1 MTNCRA
7 STPSPRVRGEGGVRG
22 PLRRVRNCGAQNR
35 GEAPSPSFAE
45 PVIGPATSGRTRWL
59 TRPLPACGER
69 WKIVRT
75 LLLIITPTL
84 ALISAARA
92 DEPFYQGKRV
102 TLLVNFAPGGPTD
115 VEGRLLA
122 KHIVKHIDGNPLIIV
137 QNKDGASG
145 MVGSAYLGEVGPK
158 DGTMFGY
165 LTGTAWNSV
174 IDPGAFR
181 VDFRNYEF
189 IGAQPGNA
197 VYYMRSDTPPGMHVP
212 ADLMKAQGLIVGG
225 LGADSSKDLLER
237 LTFDMLGL
245 QYGYVTGYR
254 SSNTARLA
262 LQNGE
267 INVHSESTPGYFSV
281 VEPSLVKTGK
291 VMPIWYDPNYDGKT
305 FTPIKAMEHKDL
317 ATFPEFYKA
326 VKGGEPSGPLWE
338 AYKTNLLVDASMLR
352 LVAMPPDSPP
362 AAVAALR
369 KALLELNDDKDY
381 AADAMT
387 AIQFV
392 PHYEVGADL
401 DRVVRDRLAISP
413 EMRSFITGYMKKVA
427 K

>member
-1 MTNCRA
+1 V
-7 STPSPRVRGEGGVRG
+7 PRLVR
-22 PLRRVRNCGAQNR
+22 
-35 GEAPSPSFAE
+35 F
-45 PVIGPATSGRTRWL
+45 
-59 TRPLPACGER
+59 
-69 WKIVRT
+69 IVAA
-75 LLLIITPTL
+75 LLMLV
-84 ALISAARA
+84 AASAARA
-92 DEPFYQGKRV
+92 DEPFYAGKRL
-102 TLLVNFAPGGPTD
+102 TLLINFAPGGPTD

-122 KHIVKHIDGNPLIIV
+122 KHIVKHIAGNPLLVV

-145 MVGSAYLGEVGPK
+145 MVGAAYLGEVGPK

-174 IDPGAFR
+174 IDPAAFR
-181 VDFRNYEF
+181 VDFRSYAF
-189 IGAQPGNA
+189 IGAQAGNA
-197 VYYMRSDTPPGMHVP
+197 VYYIRTDTPPGMKTP
-212 ADLMKAQGLIVGG
+212 ADLMQAQNLVVGG

-245 QYGYVTGYR
+245 HYRYVTGYR

-267 INVHSESTPGYFSV
+267 INVHSESTPGYFGV

-291 VMPIWYDPNYDGKT
+291 VLTLWYDGTYDGKS
-305 FTPIKAMEHKDL
+305 FAPLKAMAGKGVM
-317 ATFPEFYKA
+317 TFPEFYQS
-326 VKGGEPSGPLWE
+326 VKGGTPSGDLWE
-338 AYKTNLLVDASMLR
+338 AYKTNLAVDAQMLR

-369 KALLELNDDKDY
+369 AALLALNDDPDY

-387 AIQFV
+387 AMQFV
-392 PHYEVGADL
+392 PHYEVSADL
-401 DRVVRDRLAISP
+401 NQIIHDRLTITP
-413 EMRSFITGYMKKVA
+413 QMRSFILDYMKKA

>member
-1 MTNCRA
+1 MQRSLHVIIA
-7 STPSPRVRGEGGVRG
+7 AALV
-22 PLRRVRNCGAQNR
+22 LGA
-35 GEAPSPSFAE
+35 
-45 PVIGPATSGRTRWL
+45 T
-59 TRPLPACGER
+59 
-69 WKIVRT
+69 
-75 LLLIITPTL
+75 
-84 ALISAARA
+84 AARA
-92 DEPFYQGKRV
+92 EEPFYQGKRL
-102 TLLVNFAPGGPTD
+102 TLLINFAPGGPTD

-122 KHIVKHIDGNPLIIV
+122 KHIVKHIAGNPLIIV

-145 MVGSAYLGEVGPK
+145 MVGAAYLGEVGPK

-165 LTGTAWNSV
+165 LTGTSWNAV
-174 IDPGAFR
+174 IDPAAFR
-181 VDFRNYEF
+181 VPFASYAF
-189 IGAQPGNA
+189 IGAQQGNA
-197 VYYMRSDTPPGMHVP
+197 VYYMRADTPPGIKVP
-212 ADLMKAQGLIVGG
+212 ADLMQAEGLVVGG

-245 QYGYVTGYR
+245 HYRYVTGYR

-281 VEPSLVKTGK
+281 VEPSLVKAGT
-291 VMPIWYDPNYDGKT
+291 VIPLWYDATYNGKS
-305 FTPIKAMEHKDL
+305 FAPLPAMAGKGIM
-317 ATFPEFYKA
+317 TFPEFYKA
-326 VKGGEPSGPLWE
+326 VKGGTPSGELWE
-338 AYKTNLLVDASMLR
+338 AYKTNLAVDAQMLR

-369 KALLELNDDKDY
+369 QALIALNDDPDY
-381 AADAMT
+381 SADAMT

-392 PHYEVGADL
+392 PHYEVSANL
-401 DRVVRDRLAISP
+401 DQTVRDRLTISP

>member
-1 MTNCRA
+1 M
-7 STPSPRVRGEGGVRG
+7 P
-22 PLRRVRNCGAQNR
+22 
-35 GEAPSPSFAE
+35 
-45 PVIGPATSGRTRWL
+45 
-59 TRPLPACGER
+59 
-69 WKIVRT
+69 RT
-75 LLLIITPTL
+75 LTSITAAL
-84 ALISAARA
+84 ALVIAVSAHAE
-92 DEPFYQGKRV
+92 EPFYQGKRV
-102 TLLVNFAPGGPTD
+102 TLLINFAPGGPTD

-122 KHIVKHIDGNPLIIV
+122 KHIVKHIDGHPLIVV

-165 LTGTAWNSV
+165 LTGTAWNYA

-181 VDFRNYEF
+181 VDFRSYDF

-197 VYYMRSDTPPGMHVP
+197 VYYIRADTPPGMKAP

-245 QYGYVTGYR
+245 HYRYVTGYR

-267 INVHSESTPGYFSV
+267 INVHSESTPGYFGI

-291 VMPIWYDPNYDGKT
+291 VMPLWYDPNYDGKAFIPAASMAHTHIST
-305 FTPIKAMEHKDL
+305 FAD
-317 ATFPEFYKA
+317 FYKA
-326 VKGGEPSGPLWE
+326 VKGGTPSGPLWD
-338 AYKTNLLVDASMLR
+338 AYRTNLLVDASMLR

-369 KALLELNDDKDY
+369 KALLGLNDDKDY

-392 PHYEVGADL
+392 PHYEVSDNL
-401 DRVVRDRLAISP
+401 NQIVHDRLTIAP
-413 EMRSFITGYMKKVA
+413 DMRAFIEDYMKKVA

>member
-1 MTNCRA
+1 MLRTMLFLAAA
-7 STPSPRVRGEGGVRG
+7 SFGALGAG
-22 PLRRVRNCGAQNR
+22 P
-35 GEAPSPSFAE
+35 
-45 PVIGPATSGRTRWL
+45 
-59 TRPLPACGER
+59 
-69 WKIVRT
+69 
-75 LLLIITPTL
+75 
-84 ALISAARA
+84 ARA
-92 DEPFYQGKRV
+92 DEPFYSGKRL
-102 TLLVNFAPGGPTD
+102 TLLINFAPGGPTD

-122 KHIVKHIDGNPLIIV
+122 KHIAKHIDGNPLIVV

-158 DGTMFGY
+158 DGSIFGY
-165 LTGTAWNSV
+165 LTGTSWNYV

-181 VDFRNYEF
+181 VDFRTYDF

-197 VYYMRSDTPPGMHVP
+197 VYYIRSDTPPGMKAP
-212 ADLMKAQGLIVGG
+212 ADLMKAQGLVVGG

-245 QYGYVTGYR
+245 QYRYVTGYR

-267 INVHSESTPGYFSV
+267 INVHSESTPGYLGV

-291 VMPIWYDPNYDGKT
+291 VLPLWYDPTNDGKT
-305 FTPIKAMEHKDL
+305 LMPIESMAHKDV
-317 ATFPEFYKA
+317 ATFPEFYKS
-326 VKGGEPSGPLWE
+326 VKGVEPSGQLWE

-362 AAVAALR
+362 AAIAALR
-369 KALLELNDDKDY
+369 KALLALNDDKDY
-381 AADAMT
+381 AADAMK
-387 AIQFV
+387 AMQFV
-392 PHYEVGADL
+392 PHYDVAADL
-401 DRVVRDRLAISP
+401 DRVVHDRLTISP
-413 EMRSFITGYMKKVA
+413 EMRDFITGYMKKVA

>member
-1 MTNCRA
+1 M
-7 STPSPRVRGEGGVRG
+7 PSL
-22 PLRRVRNCGAQNR
+22 LRRLL
-35 GEAPSPSFAE
+35 PF
-45 PVIGPATSGRTRWL
+45 VIAAL
-59 TRPLPACGER
+59 
-69 WKIVRT
+69 
-75 LLLIITPTL
+75 L
-84 ALISAARA
+84 ALGLSNAARA
-92 DEPFYQGKRV
+92 DEPFYQGKRL
-102 TLLVNFAPGGPTD
+102 TLLINFAPGGPTD

-122 KHIVKHIDGNPLIIV
+122 KHIVKHIDGNPLIVV

-165 LTGTAWNSV
+165 LTGTAWNDV

-181 VDFRNYEF
+181 VDFRSYAF
-189 IGAQPGNA
+189 VGAQSGNA
-197 VYYMRSDTPPGMHVP
+197 VYYIRSDTPPGMKAP
-212 ADLMKAQGLIVGG
+212 ADLMQAQGLVVGG

-245 QYGYVTGYR
+245 HYRYVTGYR

-291 VMPIWYDPNYDGKT
+291 VLPLWYDGSYDGNS
-305 FTPIKAMEHKDL
+305 FAPIKAMAGKNIM
-317 ATFPEFYKA
+317 TFPEFYQS
-326 VKGGEPSGPLWE
+326 VKGGTPSGELWE
-338 AYKTNLLVDASMLR
+338 AYKTNLTVDARMLR

-369 KALLELNDDKDY
+369 KALLALNDDPDY

-392 PHYEVGADL
+392 PHYEVSADL
-401 DRVVRDRLAISP
+401 DRTVRDRLTIAP
-413 EMRSFITGYMKKVA
+413 QMRSFILDYMKKVA

>member
-1 MTNCRA
+1 MQRMLHVIIATVLA
-7 STPSPRVRGEGGVRG
+7 
-22 PLRRVRNCGAQNR
+22 
-35 GEAPSPSFAE
+35 FA
-45 PVIGPATSGRTRWL
+45 VTT
-59 TRPLPACGER
+59 
-69 WKIVRT
+69 
-75 LLLIITPTL
+75 
-84 ALISAARA
+84 ARA
-92 DEPFYQGKRV
+92 EEPFYQGKRL
-102 TLLVNFAPGGPTD
+102 TLLINFAPGGPTD

-122 KHIVKHIDGNPLIIV
+122 KHIIKHIAGNPLIVV

-145 MVGSAYLGEVGPK
+145 MVGAAYLGEVGPK

-174 IDPGAFR
+174 IDPAAFR
-181 VDFRNYEF
+181 VPFASYAF

-197 VYYMRSDTPPGMHVP
+197 VYYMRADTPPGIKTP
-212 ADLMKAQGLIVGG
+212 ADLMKAEGLVVGG

-245 QYGYVTGYR
+245 QYRYVTGYR

-281 VEPSLVKTGK
+281 VEPSLVKAGT
-291 VMPIWYDPNYDGKT
+291 VIPLWYDATYNGKG
-305 FTPIKAMEHKDL
+305 FAPLKAMAGKNIM
-317 ATFPEFYKA
+317 TFPEFYKS
-326 VKGGEPSGPLWE
+326 VKGGTPSGELWE
-338 AYKTNLLVDASMLR
+338 AYKTNLAVDAQMLR

-362 AAVAALR
+362 AAIAALR
-369 KALLELNDDKDY
+369 QALAALNDDADY
-381 AADAMT
+381 ATDAMT

-392 PHYEVGADL
+392 PHYEVSTNL
-401 DRVVRDRLAISP
+401 DQTVRDRLTISP